1 MGAASA
7 VDENREAHRWAGR
20 VVLYSTPM
28 PCSFPGTTRLCLLA
42 LLLIASAS
50 PAGAQDD
57 GAISIARVQYGG
69 GGDWYSSDPLPPLI
83 EYARRNALL
92 DLASEPETVELD
104 SDRLFLFPFLFLNGH
119 GNVAFTAAEADRLRR
134 YLTSGG
140 FLIVNDDY
148 GLDEAI
154 RRELAKVFPG
164 QELAVLP
171 ATHPVYSAHF
181 SFPEG
186 LPKIHEHDGEAAQG
200 LGLFHEGRLV
210 VFYAYQSDLADG
222 WESEGVHPNPP
233 EVREKA
239 LRMGVNLLVYAMTQ
253 GLDS

>member
-1 MGAASA
+1 MDSLLSRSLCILAFVAL
-7 VDENREAHRWAGR
+7 
-20 VVLYSTPM
+20 VLT
-28 PCSFPGTTRLCLLA
+28 
-42 LLLIASAS
+42 AS
-50 PAGAQDD
+50 PVHAQDG

-69 GGDWYSSDPLPPLI
+69 GGDWYSGDPLPTLI

-92 DLASEPETVELD
+92 DLAAEPETVELD

-119 GNVAFTAAEADRLRR
+119 GNVSFSPAETDRLRR

-140 FLIVNDDY
+140 FLFVNDDY

-164 QELAVLP
+164 QEMTVLP
-171 ATHPVYSAHF
+171 ADHPVYSAHF

-222 WESEGVHPNPP
+222 WEAEGVHPNPP
-233 EVREKA
+233 EVRERA
-239 LRMGVNLLVYAMTQ
+239 LQMGVNLIVYAMTQ